1 MQIRMAFDRQTVRSI
16 DADGRLHVEVSNISK
31 ATVNPYRGDEI
42 PDSESLGLDP
52 QKVYFLLRHPDEL
65 DRAASTF
72 NNLPL
77 LSTHVPVSAFDP
89 QKDLIVGSTGTDA
102 EFSAPYLRNSLV
114 VWDAEAIGRVQTR
127 EQCEISCAYRYRA
140 DMTPGVYDGAPYDG
154 VMRDLIGNHV
164 ALVEVGRAG
173 PDVVVADGN
182 PFEKVKRMKLTRVGL
197 AVYAALGAA
206 IRPKLAA
213 DAKMPD
219 FSSALEG
226 LKVKTLKPQELAA
239 KVHALVKPKLA
250 ADMEM
255 SPEEL
260 ACVVESASESA
271 TANDAEEDDED
282 EDKKPKA
289 NDGEDPPAGP
299 KDGAPKPAQDA
310 AVRALIENAQA
321 AGAAE
326 AVARMTAI
334 RQAEREVQP
343 FVGEVAAMDSADA
356 VYRFALDSLGVDTK
370 GMPAAALRHV
380 LVNLP
385 KPGAEKPARSAEALA
400 QDSAAAGDFA
410 KRFPN
415 ARAPR
420 AA

>member
-42 PDSESLGLDP
+42 PDSEALGLDP
-52 QKVYFLLRHPDEL
+52 NKVYFLLRHPDEL
-65 DRAASTF
+65 ERGASTF

-89 QKDLIVGSTGTDA
+89 QKELIVGSTGTDA
-102 EFSAPYLRNSLV
+102 QFSAPYLRNSLV
-114 VWDAEAIGRVQTR
+114 IWDAQAIGRVQSR

-182 PFEKVKRMKLTRVGL
+182 PFSKVKRMKLTRVGL

-226 LKVKTLKPQELAA
+226 LKVKTLKPQEVAT
-239 KVHALVKPKLA
+239 KVHAIVKTKLA

-271 TANDAEEDDED
+271 TANDAEEDDE
-282 EDKKPKA
+282 EEKKPKA

-299 KDGAPKPAQDA
+299 KDGASKPAQDA
-310 AVRALIENAQA
+310 AVLGLIEKARND
-321 AGAAE
+321 GAAD

-385 KPGAEKPARSAEALA
+385 KPGTEKPPRTADTIA
-400 QDSAAAGDFA
+400 QDAASADDFA